1 MAASTGGDVV
11 LMLGWGVLVV
21 VAVVLAWRWRGYA
34 LSLPTWAAPVDG
46 GSARGAST
54 RRRGAVAGAQGP
66 TFNHLPS
73 ACRPADFMRPSA
85 SRRSAIAR
93 LRPEAVPRARLGAN
107 FWRYDCES

>member
-11 LMLGWGVLVV
+11 LRLGWGVLVV

-54 RRRGAVAGAQGP
+54 RTRAVTGAEGP
-66 TFNHLPS
+66 TLSHLPS
-73 ACRPADFMRPSA
+73 ARRPADFIRPSD